1 MKLYVNMKQIGKKK
15 NKVDKMPYEIPDD
28 VKTVKD
34 LICAFVTLCV
44 ERFNNK
50 EMVDFLSAQEI
61 EDKSTVGKI
70 EFQDRENQTKADL
83 EGAISNALLSYE
95 DGIYR
100 IFLNEDELGD
110 LNSEVVLKQEDT
122 LTFIRLTMLAGR
134 MW

>member
-1 MKLYVNMKQIGKKK
+1 MKQIGKKK

>member
-15 NKVDKMPYEIPDD
+15 NKVDKMPYEIPND